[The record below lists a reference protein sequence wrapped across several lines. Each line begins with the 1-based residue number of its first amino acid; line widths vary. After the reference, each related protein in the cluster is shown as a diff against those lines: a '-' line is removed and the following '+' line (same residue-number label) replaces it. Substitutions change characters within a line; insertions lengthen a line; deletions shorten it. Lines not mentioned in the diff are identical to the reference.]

1 MQYFR
6 TFPGISGWLPTR
18 TAPPP
23 SSRVPSGW
31 PAVSKPTRLKRPG
44 NGQLPNC
51 RPGWKAAAA
60 PLPGAAPSS
69 ASSRP
74 ARTNSKPSPSLSI
87 PSCHRAGQ
95 EVLWTSGAL
104 FPVLHEAL
112 DWPIMNEPVDFYGG
126 QVALRM
132 YAEVNSAVQPFVWGA
147 GWSEAWDVLVHA
159 QSQVLDGD
167 MGPEDALADAAQE
180 IRDLQGLG

>member
-1 MQYFR
+1 MEGGSRAFTWGGSQLCILETSKNKLEAF
-6 TFPGISGWLPTR
+6 TFLEYS
-18 TAPPP
+18 
-23 SSRVPSGW
+23 
-31 PAVSKPTRLKRPG
+31 
-44 NGQLPNC
+44 QL
-51 RPGWKAAAA
+51 
-60 PLPGAAPSS
+60 SQ
-69 ASSRP
+69 
-74 ARTNSKPSPSLSI
+74 
-87 PSCHRAGQ
+87 AGQ

-104 FPVLHEAL
+104 FPVLHEAV

-132 YAEVNSAVQPFVWGA
+132 YAEVNSAVQPFVWGE